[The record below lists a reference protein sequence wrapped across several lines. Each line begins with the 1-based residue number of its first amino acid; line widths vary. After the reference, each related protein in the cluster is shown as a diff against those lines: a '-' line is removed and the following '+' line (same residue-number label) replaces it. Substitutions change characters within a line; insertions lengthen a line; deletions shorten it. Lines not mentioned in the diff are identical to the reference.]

1 MFLEEY
7 WGKKFLA
14 GAGIAVP
21 RGRVVRTADDA
32 ATAARDI
39 GGPVVIKAQVPAGRR
54 GKSGGVLFGDSPEAA
69 ARGAVA
75 LLGSAMQGLTVEQ
88 VLVEEWLSIT
98 RELYLAI
105 THNALS
111 KRPVVLC
118 STQGGVDIEALHSR
132 SSEQVLKQ
140 HVDIRRGLDKGTV
153 RRIAD
158 AAPLDTSMREA
169 LAEAIA
175 RLYALYR
182 SLDAELVEIN
192 PLAVTTA
199 GTLTALDCKLIVDDS
214 AVGRQPGLPQ
224 AAPGGTPLERRAKAE
239 GLLYIE
245 LDGNVGV
252 LANGAGLTMATMDT
266 ITHYGGRPANFME
279 IGGDGYRK
287 AEPALSIVLAN
298 PRVKSLLVN
307 LCGAFA
313 RTDVIVEGVLGAW
326 EKLRPAVPVAFA
338 IHGTGEARAIDLVR
352 QRLGVQPHDL
362 MDDAV
367 RAAIR
372 VAAET

>member
-14 GAGIAVP
+14 EAGIAVP

-75 LLGSAMQGLTVEQ
+75 LLGSAIQGLTVEQ
-88 VLVEEWLSIT
+88 VLVEERLSIA

-105 THNALS
+105 THDGS

-118 STQGGVDIEALHSR
+118 STQGGVNIEALHSR
-132 SSEQVLKQ
+132 SPEQVLKQ
-140 HVDIRRGLDKGTV
+140 HVDIRRGLDKGAA
-153 RRIAD
+153 RHIAEV
-158 AAPLDTSMREA
+158 APLDASMREA

-175 RLYALYR
+175 KLYAVYR

-214 AVGRQPGLPQ
+214 AVGRQPDLPQ
-224 AAPGGTPLERRAKAE
+224 AAPSGTPLERRAKAE
-239 GLLYIE
+239 GFLYIE

-252 LANGAGLTMATMDT
+252 LSNGAGLTMATMDA

-279 IGGDGYRK
+279 IGGDAYRK

-326 EKLRPAVPVAFA
+326 EKLRPAVPAAFS

-352 QRLGVQPHDL
+352 RRLGVQPHDL

-372 VAAET
+372 GAAET

>member
-14 GAGIAVP
+14 EAGIAVP

-75 LLGSAMQGLTVEQ
+75 LLGSAIQGLTVEQ
-88 VLVEEWLSIT
+88 VLVEERLSIA

-105 THNALS
+105 THDGS

-118 STQGGVDIEALHSR
+118 STQGGVNIEALHSR
-132 SSEQVLKQ
+132 SPEQVLKQ
-140 HVDIRRGLDKGTV
+140 HVDIRRGLDKGAA
-153 RRIAD
+153 RHIAEV
-158 AAPLDTSMREA
+158 APLDASMREA

-175 RLYALYR
+175 KLYAVYR

-214 AVGRQPGLPQ
+214 AVGRQPDLPQ
-224 AAPGGTPLERRAKAE
+224 AAPSGTPLERRAKAE
-239 GLLYIE
+239 GFLYIE

-252 LANGAGLTMATMDT
+252 LANGAGLTMATMDA

-279 IGGDGYRK
+279 IGGDAYRK

-326 EKLRPAVPVAFA
+326 EKLRPAVPAAFS

-352 QRLGVQPHDL
+352 RRLGVQPHDL

-372 VAAET
+372 GAAET